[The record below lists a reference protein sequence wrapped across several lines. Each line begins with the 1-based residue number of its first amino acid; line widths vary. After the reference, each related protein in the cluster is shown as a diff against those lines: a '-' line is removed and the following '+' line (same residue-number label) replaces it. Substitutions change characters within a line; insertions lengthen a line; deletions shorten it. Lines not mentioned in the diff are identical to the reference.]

1 MLTWADREILDLE
14 RTWWQEPGPKE
25 WLIVDRLG
33 MDASS
38 YYRRLADLLREP
50 AAAAYDPLTVHRLR
64 RLLALGRPAA
74 GTS

>member
-14 RTWWQEPGPKE
+14 RTWWQGPGPKE
-25 WLIVDRLG
+25 WLILDRLG

-38 YYRRLADLLREP
+38 YYRRLSVLLWEP
-50 AAAAYDPLTVHRLR
+50 AAVAYDPLTVRRLR
-64 RLLALGRPAA
+64 RMLPPGRPVA